1 MLILKVLE
9 IDLATTFHE
18 IFGLCRN
25 IKQLFIYINKCR
37 HTYIYIDMACSQL
50 IGLHL
55 LVFEH
60 LFYTFV
66 PLFFSYENITVFL
79 LKVWLGHCCHCFVFN
94 SSK

>member
-37 HTYIYIDMACSQL
+37 HTYIYRYGMFTTD
-50 IGLHL
+50 
-55 LVFEH
+55 
-60 LFYTFV
+60 
-66 PLFFSYENITVFL
+66 
-79 LKVWLGHCCHCFVFN
+79 WLTPPCL
-94 SSK
+94 